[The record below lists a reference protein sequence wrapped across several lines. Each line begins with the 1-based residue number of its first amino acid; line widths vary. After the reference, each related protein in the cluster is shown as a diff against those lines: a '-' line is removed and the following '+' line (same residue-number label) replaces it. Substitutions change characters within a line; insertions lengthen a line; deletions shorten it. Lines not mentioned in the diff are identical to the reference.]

1 MTENKDDT
9 NRWKDI
15 PCSSISNINI
25 AKMTILP
32 KAIYRFNAIP
42 VKISLAF
49 FTELEQTFF
58 NLYGNTK
65 DPEQP
70 KQSLIRKMELEQ
82 SGSLTSVY
90 ATKPVIKTKI
100 PAQREICG
108 TG

>member
-49 FTELEQTFF
+49 FTELEQIFF
-58 NLYGNTK
+58 
-65 DPEQP
+65 
-70 KQSLIRKMELEQ
+70 
-82 SGSLTSVY
+82 
-90 ATKPVIKTKI
+90 
-100 PAQREICG
+100 
-108 TG
+108 